1 MAKERR
7 RRGRVYVAAAAM
19 SLGLVGLGVGIGAL
33 IWADDSPT
41 KTAAPTA
48 ANSAARAGAKSPGA
62 GNYNEGATIH
72 IKEGIG
78 PSYTSMT
85 LSPGSDTNCT
95 KDETVGRFPVA
106 DGSETVVLMRVRS
119 DLDEGK
125 CFFQKSWHTWKVE
138 LPGGGGELG
147 LFEQKGG
154 TPPKP
159 SANPTGREG
168 GPAATTPTTARPVGA
183 SSGSR
188 RPRRIA
194 GAADRRLPRRD
205 LEDLGLITKN
215 ADRSARQ
222 RGQTARPA

>member
-19 SLGLVGLGVGIGAL
+19 SLALVGLGVGIGAL

-48 ANSAARAGAKSPGA
+48 VNSAARAGAKSPGA

-106 DGSETVVLMRVRS
+106 DGSETVILMRVRS

-154 TPPKP
+154 TPPNMTKWYEAQCQP
-159 SANPTGREG
+159 HWTGGWSCRDDSNYG
-168 GPAATTPTTARPVGA
+168 QA
-183 SSGSR
+183 SRGEFW
-188 RPRRIA
+188 
-194 GAADRRLPRRD
+194 L
-205 LEDLGLITKN
+205 TKT
-215 ADRSARQ
+215 S
-222 RGQTARPA
+222 